1 MTKYREIL
9 RLLSLELSQR
19 DIATSLGVSR
29 NTVTK
34 VRDRAKELS
43 LSWPL
48 DESFTDAELEQRMFP
63 KDLSTKSTKRMPD
76 FDYIRKELLK
86 NGVNKKLLWTEYLEE
101 CSQNGD
107 DALMYSQFCYYI
119 QQGTTF
125 WGLTT

>member
-48 DESFTDAELEQRMFP
+48 CRIGVADVS
-63 KDLSTKSTKRMPD
+63 KR
-76 FDYIRKELLK
+76 FVYEIH
-86 NGVNKKLLWTEYLEE
+86 
-101 CSQNGD
+101 
-107 DALMYSQFCYYI
+107 
-119 QQGTTF
+119 
-125 WGLTT
+125 

>member
-9 RLLSLELSQR
+9 RLLSPELSQR

-29 NTVTK
+29 NTVAK

-63 KDLSTKSTKRMPD
+63 KDLSPKSTKRMPD
-76 FDYIRKELLK
+76 FVSIPGNFEPPFR
-86 NGVNKKLLWTEYLEE
+86 
-101 CSQNGD
+101 
-107 DALMYSQFCYYI
+107 
-119 QQGTTF
+119 
-125 WGLTT
+125 